1 MKINDVFDYIDYRLL
16 ILNNELLDLKH
27 QYKSNTISIKEINS
41 KIKEIKTV
49 EDEGFFMFSPIAAEE
64 DVFNKQEIKDLQ
76 VKLVVLSDNN
86 NEIKSKIDVI
96 QKEIL
101 ILSSF
106 DRNKSKSVDVSSLIK
121 NLEFCLSI
129 IDSDSQ
135 RTKLEILK
143 LIEKLKKEK

>member
-1 MKINDVFDYIDYRLL
+1 MKINGVFDYIDYRLL
-16 ILNNELLDLKH
+16 ILNNELLDLKQ

-86 NEIKSKIDVI
+86 NEIKKQIDDI

-101 ILSSF
+101 IISSF
-106 DRNKSKSVDVSSLIK
+106 DRSKTKSVDVSSLIK
-121 NLEFCLSI
+121 SLEFCLSI

-135 RTKLEILK
+135 RTKLEIQK
-143 LIEKLKKEK
+143 LINKLKKEK